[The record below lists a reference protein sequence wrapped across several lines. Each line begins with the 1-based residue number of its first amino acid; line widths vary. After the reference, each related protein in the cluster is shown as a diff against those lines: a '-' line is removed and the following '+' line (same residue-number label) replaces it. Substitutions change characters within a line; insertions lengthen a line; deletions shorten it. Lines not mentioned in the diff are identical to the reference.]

1 MRPAFS
7 SGRSAFNRLWKLAG
21 ISRDFAGRRTTS
33 CSVLPTCPP
42 YRHRAASY
50 KAHRWEVGGSL
61 FAEDQRLRCL
71 GRKEEEAGG
80 KTLWCSRFRHPCH
93 LRQRRRREGQG
104 ERQKPQEPRR
114 WISRWRWRQCSSSF
128 PRMMEEE
135 YEVVGLAG
143 GHFTVASGDTNVGES
158 DVLLAGVEDVG
169 FSSDAATCGVDG
181 ATVGG
186 SEAGRHPRQHASC
199 SAPDFKKEFL
209 QYPKQ
214 AEPTQPRSAP
224 GSRAPTVSVVS
235 LWRSQLRRLLSSRCG
250 GLRSFI
256 FSSFKSRA
264 RKDKLP
270 CSYRPVWPMPLPYD
284 DRRGGEDS
292 AEDGLRVC
300 LNSMV
305 LVLNWLALRQP
316 VAVPS
321 DYSAAAPL
329 NSTQWQIVTRL
340 RRLVGEWTEQGPI
353 TSQDMG
359 RAAGKMENVKDMLD
373 ALTIRAKL
381 LFPSTGSGKAPT
393 DRGSKATAPVAT
405 TLFSEPQ
412 LAKDI
417 EAGRLSFSGRPT
429 FDPTPFLGGDALE
442 LYNNPLTSELLLKEE
457 LPEPPHVQV
466 RGCKEEVRKLLKAL
480 DTTGRLALVEEKDVR
495 HRYTAGL
502 FCLMKSSEAD
512 RLIMDARP
520 SNTLEPQICD
530 FTYTMAA
537 VPPLLQWQLPQ
548 DCWLMTASEDLKDFY
563 YFYRVSRERSIRN
576 TIEWRL
582 PRHVCSGWEA
592 AGALE
597 DSSSVIFP
605 ALQTMAMGDLNS
617 VEYGQQSHVRLAFSA
632 GLTSADLLT
641 LKGRGPR
648 PTRQWMAGIVI
659 DDLVILEQVP
669 AGTTTSIS
677 STAIADSM
685 VSRYEQ
691 VGLVSNSKKRVREAT
706 SSRFWGVSLEGK
718 EGLLRAQLERTVPLA
733 SLTMEVASLG
743 VSTRKLLEVLLGS
756 WVAIMQCRRRC
767 MCLLFELFREVQEHT
782 YEEVFQLAEAS
793 VAELWTLVV
802 LSPLMVTDL
811 KATVRS
817 ELVLVDASDDWM
829 AEVSAPLPKVFAS
842 ELVRH
847 QLTKVAWARLLS
859 PWKALQRSRGSL
871 QPEDEVPE
879 GEPVACKHPLWSA
892 VIKTQQFCLKE
903 RQRVTK
909 RQHIN
914 VSELK
919 SALQAERRN
928 GREQP
933 DSKLP
938 LGSDSQVTLGAM
950 IRGRSSSKTLNDLM
964 KAFLP
969 DQLAFNTY
977 SCPQYVH
984 TSENVAD
991 DPTRNKPCRLPELDI
1006 PNWLRSAFQ
1015 GHFEEMDVMLQEWGL
1030 DDASIAELPLDDQK
1044 VVDYVDPLPPREEVR
1059 RQWVKRFRG
1068 GGPKAA
1074 VKSLSVLPVDF
1085 SHGCHAAA
1093 WPTEL
1098 CKPWVFILTINLWP
1112 LVAWSWMIYEN
1123 CPVILICSL
1132 EKEVQPRP

>member
-1 MRPAFS
+1 
-7 SGRSAFNRLWKLAG
+7 
-21 ISRDFAGRRTTS
+21 
-33 CSVLPTCPP
+33 
-42 YRHRAASY
+42 
-50 KAHRWEVGGSL
+50 
-61 FAEDQRLRCL
+61 
-71 GRKEEEAGG
+71 
-80 KTLWCSRFRHPCH
+80 
-93 LRQRRRREGQG
+93 
-104 ERQKPQEPRR
+104 
-114 WISRWRWRQCSSSF
+114 
-128 PRMMEEE
+128 MMMDEE
-135 YEVVGLAG
+135 YEVAGLAG
-143 GHFTVASGDTNVGES
+143 GHFTVAPSDIDAAES

-169 FSSDAATCGVDG
+169 GFPDSATSGVDG
-181 ATVGG
+181 VTVGG
-186 SEAGRHPRQHASC
+186 PGASRRSRQHAFC
-199 SAPDFKKEFL
+199 SAPDFKKESL

-214 AEPTQPRSAP
+214 AEPSQPRSAP

-235 LWRSQLRRLLSSRCG
+235 LWRAQLRRLLSSRCG

-353 TSQDMG
+353 TAQDMG

-373 ALTIRAKL
+373 ALTMRAKL
-381 LFPSTGSGKAPT
+381 LFPSTGSGKAPA
-393 DRGSKATAPVAT
+393 DRNSKRSAPVAT

-442 LYNNPLTSELLLKEE
+442 LYNNPLTSKLLLKEE

-466 RGCKEEVRKLLKAL
+466 RGCKEEVHKLLKAL
-480 DTTGRLALVEEKDVR
+480 DLTGRLALVEEKDVR

-563 YFYRVSRERSIRN
+563 YFYQVSRERSIRN

-597 DSSSVIFP
+597 DSASAVFP

-685 VSRYEQ
+685 VSRYAQ

-733 SLTMEVASLG
+733 ALTMEVASLG
-743 VSTRKLLEVLLGS
+743 CSNRKLLEVLLGS

-767 MCLLFELFREVQEHT
+767 MCLLYELFREVQEHT
-782 YEEVFQLAEAS
+782 YEEVFQL
-793 VAELWTLVV
+793 T
-802 LSPLMVTDL
+802 
-811 KATVRS
+811 
-817 ELVLVDASDDWM
+817 
-829 AEVSAPLPKVFAS
+829 
-842 ELVRH
+842 
-847 QLTKVAWARLLS
+847 
-859 PWKALQRSRGSL
+859 
-871 QPEDEVPE
+871 
-879 GEPVACKHPLWSA
+879 
-892 VIKTQQFCLKE
+892 
-903 RQRVTK
+903 
-909 RQHIN
+909 
-914 VSELK
+914 
-919 SALQAERRN
+919 
-928 GREQP
+928 
-933 DSKLP
+933 
-938 LGSDSQVTLGAM
+938 
-950 IRGRSSSKTLNDLM
+950 
-964 KAFLP
+964 
-969 DQLAFNTY
+969 
-977 SCPQYVH
+977 
-984 TSENVAD
+984 
-991 DPTRNKPCRLPELDI
+991 
-1006 PNWLRSAFQ
+1006 
-1015 GHFEEMDVMLQEWGL
+1015 
-1030 DDASIAELPLDDQK
+1030 
-1044 VVDYVDPLPPREEVR
+1044 
-1059 RQWVKRFRG
+1059 
-1068 GGPKAA
+1068 
-1074 VKSLSVLPVDF
+1074 
-1085 SHGCHAAA
+1085 
-1093 WPTEL
+1093 
-1098 CKPWVFILTINLWP
+1098 
-1112 LVAWSWMIYEN
+1112 
-1123 CPVILICSL
+1123 
-1132 EKEVQPRP
+1132 